1 MRKAVVVL
9 GVLALANCTSPGTPS
24 SLKPGEIQLERAT
37 EQIHEAT
44 IPSSETGIQPYETAI
59 QQPYIEWTLEKPPTC
74 ASATLKKALDA
85 VLAAAALVNQEKHGS
100 DETIRAGS
108 WVLNVADGTK
118 ARGCKELARDLYR
131 LVIAKYV
138 GPGYAGLRDH
148 AAAGLADTR

>member
-9 GVLALANCTSPGTPS
+9 GVLALANCTNPGTQS
-24 SLKPGEIQLERAT
+24 SLKSAEIQREPAT
-37 EQIHEAT
+37 AQIHEAT
-44 IPSSETGIQPYETAI
+44 IRSSESGIPPYETAI

-85 VLAAAALVNQEKHGS
+85 VLAAAALANQEKHGS
-100 DETIRAGS
+100 DETIRVGS
-108 WVLNVADGTK
+108 WILNVADGTK
-118 ARGCKELARDLYR
+118 SRGCKELARDIYR

-138 GPGYAGLRDH
+138 GPGYAGLRDR